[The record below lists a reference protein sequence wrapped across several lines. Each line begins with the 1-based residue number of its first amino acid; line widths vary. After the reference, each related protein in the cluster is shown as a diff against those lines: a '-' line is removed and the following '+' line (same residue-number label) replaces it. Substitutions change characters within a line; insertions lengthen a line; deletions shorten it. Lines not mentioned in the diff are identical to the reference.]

1 MQVDRIILALALV
14 APATPVLAEKCSVCD
29 FSDEPIVVK
38 PKKASA
44 PAPAGHVPAAL
55 TAGQA
60 GQRNDEWG
68 KPTPLLMQP
77 LTVNERSSSP
87 HVGALP
93 GAQGSS
99 KPKEIVVVGSKIEP
113 NGSPA
118 GTEWASVATVLEER
132 VRRAAPSVGELVV
145 TKSTDLASTPLVRS
159 SSQGRALG
167 SGSGNDVLISGF
179 GNDTVKRQGGLSAAT
194 LPQPAGTQVF
204 YLDGT
209 PAPRTALTGA
219 ASGRPAESISFNFT
233 KVEYKYTPY
242 HAQGPAAGA
251 MAVRR

>member
-1 MQVDRIILALALV
+1 MQVDRIILALTLV
-14 APATPVLAEKCSVCD
+14 APATPALAEKCHYCD
-29 FSDEPIVVK
+29 FSDQPIVVT

-44 PAPAGHVPAAL
+44 PAPAGQPAAAL

-60 GQRNDEWG
+60 GQRSDEWG

-77 LTVNERSSSP
+77 LTVNERSPSP
-87 HVGALP
+87 HIGGLP
-93 GAQGSS
+93 GPQGSS

-113 NGSPA
+113 NGSLA
-118 GTEWASVATVLEER
+118 ATEWASVATVLEER

-145 TKSTDLASTPLVRS
+145 TKSTDLAGPQLMLW
-159 SSQGRALG
+159 SSQGRAL
-167 SGSGNDVLISGF
+167 GSGNDVLISGF
-179 GNDTVKRQGGLSAAT
+179 GNDKVKRQGGLSAAT

-204 YLDGT
+204 YLGGT

-242 HAQGPAAGA
+242 HAEGPAAGA